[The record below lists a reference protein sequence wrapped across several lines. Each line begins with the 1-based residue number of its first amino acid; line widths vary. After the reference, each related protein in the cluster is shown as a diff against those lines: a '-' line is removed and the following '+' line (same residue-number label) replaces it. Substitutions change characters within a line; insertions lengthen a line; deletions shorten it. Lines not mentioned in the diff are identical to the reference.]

1 MVLTPDAWQTFLKL
15 EAKNKKEIG
24 TNGREAATAAKLR
37 RVDAGAKKKNPR
49 VADVAPLIGW
59 K

>member
-1 MVLTPDAWQTFLKL
+1 MALTPDAWQTFLKL

-37 RVDAGAKKKNPR
+37 RVDAGAKKNPR